1 MTGQVHVIEAWGS
14 GRFRISLTHR
24 DPPRSPGSKTTE
36 DTDAFHGRFVELVP
50 YGKFVGAIESQSSD
64 PRFAGEMR
72 ITTSL
77 TDVGEGTEIT
87 ILCEDIPAGVRPADN
102 ETGCTMSMRNLAGL
116 LETK

>member
-1 MTGQVHVIEAWGS
+1 MKEPSAKRASTRFSRVIKAPCEAIYRACLDPAALAAWRAPDGMTGQVHVIEAWKS

-50 YGKFVGAIESQSSD
+50 YGKIVEAIESQSSD

-72 ITTSL
+72 IT
-77 TDVGEGTEIT
+77 
-87 ILCEDIPAGVRPADN
+87 
-102 ETGCTMSMRNLAGL
+102 
-116 LETK
+116 